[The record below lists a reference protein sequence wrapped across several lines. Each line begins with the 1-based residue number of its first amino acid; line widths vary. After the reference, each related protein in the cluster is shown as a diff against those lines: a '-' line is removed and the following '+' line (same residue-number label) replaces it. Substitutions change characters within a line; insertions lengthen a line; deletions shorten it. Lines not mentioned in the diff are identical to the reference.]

1 MPGRSSIPV
10 VLDTNILVSALLSPF
25 GPSARVFDLALAGE
39 IRLVYD
45 DRIVAEYREVL
56 ARRRFGFALEAIADV
71 MAFLKAEGES
81 VIALPLPAVLP
92 GPDDLPFLEVAAQAD
107 ATLVTGNRIHFPDV
121 VCGMV
126 RVLAPAEF
134 LRVWQQE

>member
-25 GPSARVFDLALAGE
+25 GSPARVFDLALAGE
-39 IRLVYD
+39 IRLIYD

-56 ARRRFGFALEAIADV
+56 ARPRFGFAREAIADV
-71 MAFLKAEGES
+71 MAFIEAEGES
-81 VIALPLPAVLP
+81 VIALPLPVVLP
-92 GPDDLPFLEVAAQAD
+92 DRDDLSFLEVAAQVD
-107 ATLVTGNRIHFPDV
+107 ATLVTGNGIHFPEA
-121 VCGMV
+121 VCGRV